1 MTDRDLRAKLS
12 APIKDFKWR
21 LQQTM
26 PKDARRPYPPGTRG
40 LFMAYIDARDVYD
53 RLDDVFGVGNW
64 SRTIIQVNPDG
75 SVVGEIKV
83 RTDSEWWVEHQ
94 DIGYSNDPGAS
105 HEKEPLKAA
114 ASDAFKRAAVGLG
127 IGRFLYELD
136 ARWVEIDEWGKPRAD
151 LGTGEVKPQ
160 KQAEL
165 PPRTRTT
172 TQNPIPRDFA
182 PEPEMEGAASWTV
195 FWDEARRAGLQNW
208 DAIAAAG
215 IGTKE
220 TELPVVLAAL
230 RAKVGGGPEL
240 PEIDFAST
248 RGRRMADASDE
259 RPMGSAEQTATPKQL
274 KFIQALSRE
283 YGMDDDEVSNEVEQ
297 LYGCRVALLS
307 RRDAS
312 AYIERLQSRRNVT
325 EIAS

>member
-1 MTDRDLRAKLS
+1 MGQATGRPRHRRGETPEAGRTPATDPHNDAK
-12 APIKDFKWR
+12 PH
-21 LQQTM
+21 
-26 PKDARRPYPPGTRG
+26 PPR
-40 LFMAYIDARDVYD
+40 FR
-53 RLDDVFGVGNW
+53 
-64 SRTIIQVNPDG
+64 
-75 SVVGEIKV
+75 
-83 RTDSEWWVEHQ
+83 
-94 DIGYSNDPGAS
+94 PGARKS
-105 HEKEPLKAA
+105 
-114 ASDAFKRAAVGLG
+114 
-127 IGRFLYELD
+127 
-136 ARWVEIDEWGKPRAD
+136 
-151 LGTGEVKPQ
+151 
-160 KQAEL
+160 
-165 PPRTRTT
+165 
-172 TQNPIPRDFA
+172 
-182 PEPEMEGAASWTV
+182 EGAASWTV

-220 TELPVVLAAL
+220 MELPVVLAAL
-230 RAKVGGGPEL
+230 RAKVGGGPAL

-283 YGMDDDEVSNEVEQ
+283 YGMGDDEVSNEVEQ

-312 AYIERLQSRRNVT
+312 AYIERLTSRRNVT